1 MNVLNATRAIRD
13 CQLGMGNVY
22 YEQKL
27 YTQALPYYAEAA
39 RLDPKW
45 ALPRVYQGDT
55 YRLLKNYPEAKSWY
69 LQALKIDPKDEDA
82 NYWLGLLYVVE
93 GDLVSARKHYN
104 VLKTVNPEMAAKLL
118 GFIEPEP
125 NPQ

>member
-1 MNVLNATRAIRD
+1 
-13 CQLGMGNVY
+13 NVY

-93 GDLVSARKHYN
+93 GDLVSA
-104 VLKTVNPEMAAKLL
+104 
-118 GFIEPEP
+118 
-125 NPQ
+125 